1 MKKQILS
8 VVLCLS
14 MLLSIFAINLT
25 VNATTLNKNESKAST
40 TDKKT
45 GVSKI
50 TSKDT
55 AAVSNSLKKLS
66 FTKASKQM
74 ADLLKQNMTN

>member
-25 VNATTLNKNESKAST
+25 VNATTVNKNESKAST
-40 TDKKT
+40 TDKKLAFQKSQ
-45 GVSKI
+45 VQM
-50 TSKDT
+50 TSLGT
-55 AAVSNSLKKLS
+55 M
-66 FTKASKQM
+66 QM
-74 ADLLKQNMTN
+74 SIFY